1 MSLFRPVTPLPDENL
16 AGLVARA
23 AGANIYPHA
32 RDVLDLAGLDTPRPG
47 TIVSRHPDHGIEL
60 ASVLGTSVDLL
71 RPLFQPDLGGSQIDF
86 FGTNLRAVHRETR
99 LRRVSPRALADKA
112 YIRAIWS
119 LRPLSFDPS
128 TRETLI
134 SQCPVC
140 DGKLGFTKT
149 WGVEFCEHC
158 IGADAD
164 GLPAPMVDLRDFPQP
179 LVELDDEEGLDFVIG
194 LIDPNCRGREYSLHD
209 ALTGMSRGDLFEMA
223 LAMASAFAAEEQRI
237 PAQPEARNRPQTEPL
252 PQGIAAAGRILLE
265 WPTGFDALTR
275 QLAQTAD
282 QRSGRHGIY
291 KEFGGIAQLQRDLQL
306 HEKARAAI
314 SERLFTAM
322 AEVKPSENVV
332 RKTTRA
338 LPLGAYIGVRRL
350 LREVTVASK
359 ITTRMGGHPGMYI
372 HRPSDDPMAPVM
384 FKTWQ
389 TVRVLRHFQNLTS
402 EGSLCAALGLPP
414 DAIRDLVNTGFIDDY
429 KTSVR
434 RIADDLRGEEV
445 HYPKDAADEFIDM
458 ILHGPPFMKRP
469 KGFIS
474 FNEAMLMFPI
484 GRRPWLPVIM
494 SILFQRVDAIYHR
507 NVLVQAKPK
516 NLFGFMSV
524 NAHQMEQQR
533 SRILDEHRE
542 AIHHDLGRVPATAS
556 ILILGLSGHYAF
568 MALDEA
574 KLIDV
579 NEDGADYQ
587 SLLAFAERYI
597 FLNEVAVRSRN
608 SGMMVKKWLE
618 ARDVQPD
625 FDFACPGGA
634 IYSREKVEPW
644 LEMKAS

>member
-1 MSLFRPVTPLPDENL
+1 MTLFRPVTPLPDENL

-112 YIRAIWS
+112 YVRAIWS

-158 IGADAD
+158 IGADED

-179 LVELDDEEGLDFVIG
+179 LVEVDDEEGLDFVTG
-194 LIDPNCRGREYSLHD
+194 LIDPSCREREYSLHD

-237 PAQPEARNRPQTEPL
+237 PAVPEARNRPQTEPL
-252 PQGIAAAGRILLE
+252 PKGIAAAGRILLE

-275 QLAQTAD
+275 RLAQTAD

-306 HEKARAAI
+306 HEKAWAAI
-314 SERLFTAM
+314 SERLYAAM
-322 AEVKPSENVV
+322 SEVKPNENVV
-332 RKTTRA
+332 RKTTRP
-338 LPLGAYIGVRRL
+338 LPPGAYIGVRQL
-350 LREVTVASK
+350 LREVPASSL
-359 ITTRMGGHPGMYI
+359 ITTRMGAHPSMYI

-389 TVRVLRHFQNLTS
+389 AVRVLRHFQNLTS
-402 EGSLCAALGLPP
+402 EGSLSAALGLPP
-414 DAIRDLVNTGFIDDY
+414 DAIRDLVDTGFIDDY

-445 HYPKDAADEFIDM
+445 HYRKDEAEEFVDM
-458 ILHGPPFMKRP
+458 ILHGPQFMKRP

-474 FNEAMLMFPI
+474 FSEAMLMFPA

-507 NVLVQAKPK
+507 NVLAQAKPK
-516 NLFGFMSV
+516 NLFGAMSV

-533 SRILDEHRE
+533 NRILDEHKDTKLY
-542 AIHHDLGRVPATAS
+542 DLGRVPAIAAIMS
-556 ILILGLSGHYAF
+556 LGLYNHHVF

-574 KLIDV
+574 ELIDV
-579 NEDGADYQ
+579 NDDGADYQ
-587 SLLAFAERYI
+587 SVLAFADQYI
-597 FLNEVAVRSRN
+597 FSNEAAVRSRN
-608 SGMMVKKWLE
+608 SGMIVRKWLA
-618 ARDVQPD
+618 ARGLQPE
-625 FDFACPGGA
+625 FDFRIKGGLV
-634 IYSREKVEPW
+634 YSREKVEPW
-644 LEMKAS
+644 LEMEA